1 MKTVKKKGLPGLMT
15 LLLLI
20 AVGIGL
26 NVLGTTLNGVLGTP
40 LFIDNTG
47 TILAAMLGGYI
58 PCITVGFFSNIIGGF
73 SSPDTTYYCIISVFI
88 AIAASYFAD
97 KKMLTR
103 FPQVIVAVLTF
114 AFLGGVMG
122 GALTWLIY
130 GFSFG
135 EGFAA
140 DFAASINSIVP
151 VGYLPSN
158 LISNFLID
166 IADKAIVTALALLI
180 FVVLP
185 RSLKDSLSRQKWAFL
200 TVLNKTDK
208 ANRSL
213 SVRLKITLLVVV
225 STTLVAVSAIGTCF
239 AQYHTA
245 TVAEYAETGKF
256 ASKLIADRLD
266 RSQLE
271 SYLAQGRSAGGYN
284 EFENMLEVV
293 RESSPEIEF
302 IYVYRI
308 EQDGTRVIFDLDTE
322 GVRANAAGEVIPHDK
337 TITKYLD
344 ELLRGEEIP
353 VDISDDTYG
362 WVLSVYRPVRDDS
375 GKTLCYVGTDMSMD
389 RLRSEEFSFLSRIIS
404 IFIGFLILI
413 RTYAVWMAES
423 RIIKPLNKL
432 TDAVQQFSYDT
443 AQTREESIKMIE
455 NLDISTGDEIE
466 KMYHAYRKTASD
478 TVKYI
483 DQVHEKSAQISKLQ
497 NGLIMVLADMV
508 ENRDKCTGDH
518 VRKTAA
524 YADLI
529 MRKMKEEGI
538 YADRLTEEFISEV
551 VSSAPLHDVGKIAV
565 PDTILNKPGRLTDD
579 EFKIIQHHTTAGGE
593 IIDKAINIVDG
604 DTQYLTEAKNLAS
617 YHHEKWNGT
626 GYPNGLAGEEI
637 PLSARVMAVADVF
650 DALVSR
656 RSYKEPFT
664 IEQALD
670 IIREGSGSHF
680 DPMVVKAFLDAEDEV
695 RRVQAIN
702 MEIFGEKK
710 KMMEEL

>member
-166 IADKAIVTALALLI
+166 IADKVIVTALALLI

-423 RIIKPLNKL
+423 RIIKSLNKL

>member
-1 MKTVKKKGLPGLMT
+1 MT

-88 AIAASYFAD
+88 AIAASHFAD

-166 IADKAIVTALALLI
+166 IADKVIVTALALLI

-626 GYPNGLAGEEI
+626 GYPNGLAGEDI